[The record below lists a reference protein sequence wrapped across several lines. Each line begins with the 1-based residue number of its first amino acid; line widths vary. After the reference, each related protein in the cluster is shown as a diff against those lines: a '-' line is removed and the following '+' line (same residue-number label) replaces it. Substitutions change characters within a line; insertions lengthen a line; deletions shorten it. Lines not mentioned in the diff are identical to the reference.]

1 MHSFDITDPDTYIEM
16 EAWER
21 LRSIIDPELHVNIID
36 LGLVYTIR
44 ANSTVRMLVVVM
56 TLSSPSCP
64 VGEAILQGVANCL
77 QARFVD
83 YKIDVQLTW
92 EPAWGFDN
100 ITEEGKKQL
109 WG

>member
-44 ANSTVRMLVVVM
+44 A
-56 TLSSPSCP
+56 
-64 VGEAILQGVANCL
+64 
-77 QARFVD
+77 
-83 YKIDVQLTW
+83 K
-92 EPAWGFDN
+92 
-100 ITEEGKKQL
+100 
-109 WG
+109 